1 MNTRKD
7 ISIVVPVYYGDNTIE
22 ELVVRLQKVFFILKK
37 DFEIILV
44 EDFSP
49 DQSWEKIQAICEVN
63 NFVKGIKFSRNFGQH
78 YAIAA
83 GLKFANAEWT
93 VVMDCDLQDIPEEI
107 PKLYEKANE
116 GYDIV
121 FAQRTVRRDGYLKK
135 IFSKLFYKVFSYL
148 TDTSQDASIANF
160 GIYNYKVI
168 NAINAM
174 GDSIRYF
181 PTMAQWVGFKSSKLE
196 VAHGKREDG
205 KSTYTYSKLF
215 SLAFNNIIAFSDKPL
230 RITVK
235 FGFLISGVSGIS
247 GIFYLIK
254 YFKGDI
260 EVLGFTSLIIAL
272 FFLSG
277 IIILVLG
284 VIGVYLGKAFDKLKN
299 RPTYIIEKNINI
311 EK

>member
-135 IFSKLFYKVFSYL
+135 I
-148 TDTSQDASIANF
+148 
-160 GIYNYKVI
+160 
-168 NAINAM
+168 
-174 GDSIRYF
+174 
-181 PTMAQWVGFKSSKLE
+181 
-196 VAHGKREDG
+196 
-205 KSTYTYSKLF
+205 
-215 SLAFNNIIAFSDKPL
+215 
-230 RITVK
+230 
-235 FGFLISGVSGIS
+235 
-247 GIFYLIK
+247 
-254 YFKGDI
+254 
-260 EVLGFTSLIIAL
+260 
-272 FFLSG
+272 
-277 IIILVLG
+277 
-284 VIGVYLGKAFDKLKN
+284 
-299 RPTYIIEKNINI
+299 
-311 EK
+311 